1 MVLCPKI
8 CLKSRFYPQNRAL
21 QTFLFPNCR
30 FGKLPPTWLDIALHS
45 TQRPVPLEL
54 SFLSSTPLTLASSLL
69 SSLLHSCG
77 QSHEDHCW
85 HTCWSYIDFREGRKL
100 SNSACFG
107 VLSNP
112 KQTASVT
119 LISHLQNCA
128 NVWQGKKME
137 NPEQSTCCLIFH
149 PQQYYYQHSCWEFDD
164 FLQLQQWPE
173 YQPVNASIFKTSKH
187 IQPFTWSKWK
197 YEGDDGFYI
206 LELKVGS

>member
-1 MVLCPKI
+1 MV
-8 CLKSRFYPQNRAL
+8 SHSAFFQAAL
-21 QTFLFPNCR
+21 SC
-30 FGKLPPTWLDIALHS
+30 HS
-45 TQRPVPLEL
+45 FFVSVFNFSVSSLEF
-54 SFLSSTPLTLASSLL
+54 SFVSFAIVLTLASSLR

-137 NPEQSTCCLIFH
+137 NPEQSTCCLIFQYFH

-197 YEGDDGFYI
+197 YEGDDGFCL
-206 LELKVGS
+206 LELKVGSSVLTSTLPTHFTARIL